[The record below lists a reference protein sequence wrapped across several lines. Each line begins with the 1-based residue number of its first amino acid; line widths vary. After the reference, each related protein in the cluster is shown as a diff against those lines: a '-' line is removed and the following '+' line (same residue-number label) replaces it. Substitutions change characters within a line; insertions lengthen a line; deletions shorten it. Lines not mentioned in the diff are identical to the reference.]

1 MHLAGHKYKYDVIEA
16 RKKTTERSKE
26 DKNSKIELKMSSVH
40 LVNIFYHFVPVFKRE
55 LIGFGEKKGT

>member
-26 DKNSKIELKMSSVH
+26 DKNSKIELKISSVH
-40 LVNIFYHFVPVFKRE
+40 LVNIFLLPILYQFSSE
-55 LIGFGEKKGT
+55 S